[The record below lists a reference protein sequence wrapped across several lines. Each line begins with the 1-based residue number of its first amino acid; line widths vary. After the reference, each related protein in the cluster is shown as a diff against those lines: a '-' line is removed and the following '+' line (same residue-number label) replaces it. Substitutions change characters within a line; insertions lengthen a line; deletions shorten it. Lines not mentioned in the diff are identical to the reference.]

1 MGMICLGLLLI
12 VLGIDSHSG
21 VSFGLLISL
30 GTCEQVFGVLL
41 IVCVLCSLCSGFLG
55 WLIVVFC

>member
-1 MGMICLGLLLI
+1 MICLGLLLI

-30 GTCEQVFGVLL
+30 DTCG
-41 IVCVLCSLCSGFLG
+41 
-55 WLIVVFC
+55 